1 MTFGDFFDLDARG
14 MDVFSCRRS
23 TPIMRAR
30 HDERDDPGP
39 RWLGAADTH
48 RTIAAPAAATTPR
61 SFCEVCGHALT
72 EAEYRSVHDH
82 LERQAQSIAQALHD
96 ESGQLLTAAHL
107 TLCDISPDVPEA
119 ARKRLDEVRKYL
131 DSIEEQ
137 LRRIAHEIRPRML
150 EEIGLV
156 AALEFLAASV
166 EKRRGLV
173 VTVDA
178 GPLRGLPQ
186 TIETTIY
193 RVVQEALNNVTRHAQ
208 AASARIQLRRM
219 TKVLHCT
226 IQDDGVGF
234 DVERIQAR
242 RGELGM
248 GLLGMRER
256 LGILGGRIDV
266 RSAPGR
272 GTDVEVIIPLED

>member
-1 MTFGDFFDLDARG
+1 
-14 MDVFSCRRS
+14 
-23 TPIMRAR
+23 MRAR
-30 HDERDDPGP
+30 HDERDDSSGP
-39 RWLGAADTH
+39 RWLSAADTH
-48 RTIAAPAAATTPR
+48 RGRALPAGATQR

-72 EAEYRSVHDH
+72 EAEYRSVHVH

-107 TLCDISPDVPEA
+107 ALCEISPDVSDA
-119 ARKRLDEVRKYL
+119 ARKRIDEVRQYL

-156 AALEFLAASV
+156 AALEFLAAGV

-173 VTVDA
+173 ITVDA
-178 GPLRGLPQ
+178 GPLRGSLPP

-208 AASARIQLRRM
+208 AASARIQIRQL
-219 TKVLHCT
+219 TKVLHCI
-226 IQDDGVGF
+226 IQDNGVGF
-234 DVERIQAR
+234 DVDRVLSR
-242 RGELGM
+242 RGDTGM

-272 GTDVEVIIPLED
+272 GTDVEVVIPLED

>member
-1 MTFGDFFDLDARG
+1 M
-14 MDVFSCRRS
+14 
-23 TPIMRAR
+23 
-30 HDERDDPGP
+30 
-39 RWLGAADTH
+39 
-48 RTIAAPAAATTPR
+48 
-61 SFCEVCGHALT
+61 CGHTLT
-72 EAEYRSVHDH
+72 EAEYRSVHHH

-107 TLCDISPDVPEA
+107 ALCDISPDVSDA

-137 LRRIAHEIRPRML
+137 LRRIAHEIRPRLL

-156 AALEFLAASV
+156 AALEFLGASV
-166 EKRRGLV
+166 EKRRGIV

-178 GPLRGLPQ
+178 GPLRKLAP

-208 AASARIQLRRM
+208 AARATIQIRRM
-219 TKVLHCT
+219 TNALHCL
-226 IQDDGVGF
+226 IQDNGVGF
-234 DVERIQAR
+234 DVDAVLAR
-242 RGELGM
+242 RGDTGM
-248 GLLGMRER
+248 GLIGMRER
-256 LGILGGRIDV
+256 LGILGGWVDV

-272 GTDVEVIIPLED
+272 GTDVEVVIPLED

>member
-1 MTFGDFFDLDARG
+1 
-14 MDVFSCRRS
+14 
-23 TPIMRAR
+23 MRPR
-30 HDERDDPGP
+30 HDEREDSGP
-39 RWLGAADTH
+39 PWLGATDTH
-48 RTIAAPAAATTPR
+48 KGLVRPGASAAPR
-61 SFCEVCGHALT
+61 SYCEVCGHQLT

-107 TLCDISPDVPEA
+107 AICEISSEVPDAV
-119 ARKRLDEVRKYL
+119 RKRLDEVRTYL

-137 LRRIAHEIRPRML
+137 LRSIAHEIRPRLL

-166 EKRRGLV
+166 EKRRGIV

-178 GPLRGLPQ
+178 GPLRQLAQ

-193 RVVQEALNNVTRHAQ
+193 RVVQEALNNITRHAH
-208 AASARIQLRRM
+208 AGHASIHIRRM
-219 TKVLHCT
+219 SNALHCL
-226 IQDDGVGF
+226 IQDDGDGF
-234 DVERIQAR
+234 DVEQVLSR
-242 RGELGM
+242 RGDTGM
-248 GLLGMRER
+248 GLIGMRER
-256 LGILGGRIDV
+256 LGVLGGRVDI

-272 GTDVEVIIPLED
+272 GTDVEIVIPLED

>member
-1 MTFGDFFDLDARG
+1 
-14 MDVFSCRRS
+14 
-23 TPIMRAR
+23 MRAR
-30 HDERDDPGP
+30 QDERDTSGP

-48 RTIAAPAAATTPR
+48 RVLALPAASTVPR
-61 SFCEVCGHALT
+61 TFCEICGHALT

-107 TLCDISPDVPEA
+107 ALCDISPDVSDG
-119 ARKRLDEVRKYL
+119 ARKRIDEVRRYL

-137 LRRIAHEIRPRML
+137 LRRIAHEIRPRLL

-166 EKRRGLV
+166 EKRRGLA

-178 GPLRGLPQ
+178 GPLRVLPK

-219 TKVLHCT
+219 TKVLHCL
-226 IQDDGVGF
+226 IQDDGIGF
-234 DVERIQAR
+234 DVEQVLAKPRDS
-242 RGELGM
+242 GM
-248 GLLGMRER
+248 GLIGMRER

-272 GTDVEVIIPLED
+272 GTDVECVIPLED

>member
-1 MTFGDFFDLDARG
+1 MK
-14 MDVFSCRRS
+14 
-23 TPIMRAR
+23 AR
-30 HDERDDPGP
+30 HDMRDDSGL
-39 RWLGAADTH
+39 RWVGATDPQRGRAVHD
-48 RTIAAPAAATTPR
+48 AAPRA
-61 SFCEVCGHALT
+61 FCEVCGHTLT
-72 EAEYRSVHDH
+72 QAEYRSVHDH

-96 ESGQLLTAAHL
+96 ESGQMLTAAHL
-107 TLCDISPDVPEA
+107 ALCDISPDVSDA

-137 LRRIAHEIRPRML
+137 LRRIAHEIRPRLL

-178 GPLRGLPQ
+178 GPLRKLAP

-208 AASARIQLRRM
+208 AACARIQVRRM
-219 TKVLHCT
+219 TNALHCL
-226 IQDDGVGF
+226 IQDDGIGF
-234 DVERIQAR
+234 DVDAVLSR
-242 RGELGM
+242 RGDTGM
-248 GLLGMRER
+248 GLIGMRER
-256 LGILGGRIDV
+256 LGILGGRVDV

-272 GTDVEVIIPLED
+272 GTDVEVVIPLED

>member
-1 MTFGDFFDLDARG
+1 
-14 MDVFSCRRS
+14 
-23 TPIMRAR
+23 MRAR
-30 HDERDDPGP
+30 HDGRDDSSL
-39 RWLGAADTH
+39 RWLGATDPQRSRAVQG
-48 RTIAAPAAATTPR
+48 AAPR

-107 TLCDISPDVPEA
+107 TLCDISPDVSDA
-119 ARKRLDEVRKYL
+119 ARKRLDEVRQYL

-137 LRRIAHEIRPRML
+137 LRRIAHEIRPRLL

-156 AALEFLAASV
+156 AALEFLAGSV

-208 AASARIQLRRM
+208 AACARIQVRRM
-219 TKVLHCT
+219 TNALHCL
-226 IQDDGVGF
+226 IQDDGIGF
-234 DVERIQAR
+234 DVDAGLFRQGATGVGHNRVRGSLRILRAR
-242 RGELGM
+242 
-248 GLLGMRER
+248 
-256 LGILGGRIDV
+256 GGQRAA
-266 RSAPGR
+266 SPGR
-272 GTDVEVIIPLED
+272 Y

>member
-1 MTFGDFFDLDARG
+1 
-14 MDVFSCRRS
+14 
-23 TPIMRAR
+23 MRAR

-39 RWLGAADTH
+39 RWLTETH
-48 RTIAAPAAATTPR
+48 RRLDLPAASATPR

-72 EAEYRSVHDH
+72 EAEYRSVHEH
-82 LERQAQSIAQALHD
+82 LERQAQSIARALHD

-107 TLCDISPDVPEA
+107 ALCDISPDVSEA
-119 ARKRLDEVRKYL
+119 ARKRIDEVRQYL

-137 LRRIAHEIRPRML
+137 LRRIAHEIRPRLL

-156 AALEFLAASV
+156 AALEFLAGSV

-178 GPLRGLPQ
+178 GPLRTLQP

-193 RVVQEALNNVTRHAQ
+193 RVVQEALNNVTRHAR
-208 AASARIQLRRM
+208 AASARIQIRRM
-219 TKVLHCT
+219 TNALHCT
-226 IQDDGVGF
+226 IQDDGIGF
-234 DVERIQAR
+234 DVDLVLNS
-242 RGELGM
+242 RGATGM
-248 GLLGMRER
+248 GLIGMRER

-272 GTDVEVIIPLED
+272 GTDVEVVIPLED

>member
-1 MTFGDFFDLDARG
+1 
-14 MDVFSCRRS
+14 
-23 TPIMRAR
+23 MRAR
-30 HDERDDPGP
+30 HDERDDNSNS
-39 RWLGAADTH
+39 RWPGAADAH
-48 RTIAAPAAATTPR
+48 RTRTPAGASSTR
-61 SFCEVCGHALT
+61 SFCEVCGHTLT
-72 EAEYRSVHDH
+72 EAEYRSVHHH

-107 TLCDISPDVPEA
+107 ALCDISPDVSDA

-137 LRRIAHEIRPRML
+137 LRRIAHEIRPRLL

-178 GPLRGLPQ
+178 GSMRKLAP

-193 RVVQEALNNVTRHAQ
+193 RVVQEALTNVTRHAH
-208 AASARIQLRRM
+208 AKRARIHIRRI
-219 TKVLHCT
+219 TNALHCL

-234 DVERIQAR
+234 DVDGVLAR
-242 RGELGM
+242 RGATGM
-248 GLLGMRER
+248 GLIGMRER
-256 LGILGGRIDV
+256 LGILGGRVDV

-272 GTDVEVIIPLED
+272 GTDIEVFIPLED

>member
-1 MTFGDFFDLDARG
+1 
-14 MDVFSCRRS
+14 
-23 TPIMRAR
+23 
-30 HDERDDPGP
+30 
-39 RWLGAADTH
+39 LGAEAQ
-48 RTIAAPAAATTPR
+48 RGRAAHGAVPR
-61 SFCEVCGHALT
+61 SFCEVCGHTLT
-72 EAEYRSVHDH
+72 EAEYRSVHHH

-107 TLCDISPDVPEA
+107 ALCDISPDVSDA

-137 LRRIAHEIRPRML
+137 LRRIAHEIRPRLL

-156 AALEFLAASV
+156 AALEFLGASV
-166 EKRRGLV
+166 EKRRGIV

-178 GPLRGLPQ
+178 GPLRKLAP

-208 AASARIQLRRM
+208 AARATIQIRRM
-219 TKVLHCT
+219 TNALHCL
-226 IQDDGVGF
+226 IQDNGVGF
-234 DVERIQAR
+234 DVDAVLAR
-242 RGELGM
+242 RGDTGM
-248 GLLGMRER
+248 GLIGMRER
-256 LGILGGRIDV
+256 LGILGGWVDV

-272 GTDVEVIIPLED
+272 GTDVEVVIPLED